1 MNLPLPLGWTGVLL
15 AAVIAFAIGIAC
27 LLFWR
32 WLGRRAGFSEAH
44 AIGWACVTSVAIGAG
59 IDTWHL
65 FYLGVV
71 TLESP
76 LYARIALA
84 KIHDADYVG
93 TRAFLEW
100 AGALSGVVAG
110 WALVRDREP
119 AAEAEAEQDGG

>member
-15 AAVIAFAIGIAC
+15 AALIAFVVGVAS
-27 LLFWR
+27 LLAWT
-32 WLGRRAGFSEAH
+32 WLARRAGWSEAQ
-44 AIGWACVTSVAIGAG
+44 AIGWACVTAVVIGAG

-84 KIHDADYVG
+84 KIHDADNVG

-100 AGALSGVVAG
+100 CGALAGVVAG
-110 WALVRDREP
+110 WTMARARGVPE
-119 AAEAEAEQDGG
+119 GG

>member
-1 MNLPLPLGWTGVLL
+1 MNLPLHLGWPGILEATL
-15 AAVIAFAIGIAC
+15 IAFAVGVLC
-27 LLFWR
+27 FLFWR
-32 WLGRRAGFSEAH
+32 WLCRRTGWGEAR
-44 AIGWACVTSVAIGAG
+44 AIGWACVSAVVIAAG

-84 KIHDADYVG
+84 KMHDADNIG

-100 AGALSGVVAG
+100 AGAIAGVIAG
-110 WALVRDREP
+110 WVMANRRP
-119 AAEAEAEQDGG
+119 ARPD